1 MGKQPLITTA
11 NVTAC
16 NKGLTNPV
24 KCAMVY
30 TWLRNH
36 QFFILFTMRNI
47 LIHCKP
53 SLLDQVKEMGLY
65 YTHSNNGEVDVIV
78 PDIET
83 PDHIDGVYIDPDQ
96 YLCEFYELDYD
107 QVNCVELA

>member
-1 MGKQPLITTA
+1 
-11 NVTAC
+11 
-16 NKGLTNPV
+16 
-24 KCAMVY
+24 
-30 TWLRNH
+30 
-36 QFFILFTMRNI
+36 
-47 LIHCKP
+47 
-53 SLLDQVKEMGLY
+53 MGLY

-78 PDIET
+78 PDIDT

>member
-1 MGKQPLITTA
+1 
-11 NVTAC
+11 
-16 NKGLTNPV
+16 
-24 KCAMVY
+24 
-30 TWLRNH
+30 
-36 QFFILFTMRNI
+36 MRNI

-65 YTHSNNGEVDVIV
+65 YTHSNNGEIDVIV

-83 PDHIDGVYIDPDQ
+83 PDTVDGVYIDPDQ

-107 QVNCVELA
+107 QVNCVELAWCWGIESLLNTWTIKGPTVHFTLTYYN

>member
-1 MGKQPLITTA
+1 MVEKP
-11 NVTAC
+11 
-16 NKGLTNPV
+16 PV
-24 KCAMVY
+24 LY
-30 TWLRNH
+30 SIYL
-36 QFFILFTMRNI
+36 MRNI

-53 SLLDQVKEMGLY
+53 SLLDQIKEMGLY
-65 YTHSNNGEVDVIV
+65 YTHCNNGEIEVMV

-96 YLCEFYELDYD
+96 YLCDFYELDYD

>member
-1 MGKQPLITTA
+1 
-11 NVTAC
+11 
-16 NKGLTNPV
+16 
-24 KCAMVY
+24 
-30 TWLRNH
+30 
-36 QFFILFTMRNI
+36 MRNI

-83 PDHIDGVYIDPDQ
+83 PDHINGVYIDPDIQ
-96 YLCEFYELDYD
+96 LCNHYNIDYD
-107 QVNCVELA
+107 QVNCIELAWCWGIESLLNV

>member
-1 MGKQPLITTA
+1 
-11 NVTAC
+11 
-16 NKGLTNPV
+16 
-24 KCAMVY
+24 MVEKPA
-30 TWLRNH
+30 
-36 QFFILFTMRNI
+36 ILYSIYLMRNI

-53 SLLDQVKEMGLY
+53 SLLDQIKEMGLY
-65 YTHSNNGEVDVIV
+65 YTHSNNGEVDVTV

-83 PDHIDGVYIDPDQ
+83 PDTVDGVYIDPDQ

>member
-1 MGKQPLITTA
+1 
-11 NVTAC
+11 
-16 NKGLTNPV
+16 
-24 KCAMVY
+24 
-30 TWLRNH
+30 
-36 QFFILFTMRNI
+36 MRNI

-83 PDHIDGVYIDPDQ
+83 PDTIDGVYIDPDQ
-96 YLCEFYELDYD
+96 YLCDFYELDYD
-107 QVNCVELA
+107 QVNCVELAWCWGIESLLNTWTVWSYYPLYSLH

>member
-1 MGKQPLITTA
+1 MRDQLCITTA

-16 NKGLTNPV
+16 NERLTNQLKPAIV
-24 KCAMVY
+24 H
-30 TWLRNH
+30 TWLRH
-36 QFFILFTMRNI
+36 QLFFILFTMRNI

-107 QVNCVELA
+107 QVNCVEQA

>member
-1 MGKQPLITTA
+1 
-11 NVTAC
+11 
-16 NKGLTNPV
+16 
-24 KCAMVY
+24 
-30 TWLRNH
+30 
-36 QFFILFTMRNI
+36 MRNI

-107 QVNCVELA
+107 QVNCVELAWCLGIESLLNTWTVWSYYPPY

>member
-1 MGKQPLITTA
+1 
-11 NVTAC
+11 
-16 NKGLTNPV
+16 
-24 KCAMVY
+24 MVY

-53 SLLDQVKEMGLY
+53 TLLDQVKEMGLF
-65 YTHSNNGEVDVIV
+65 YTHCNNGEIEVMVS
-78 PDIET
+78 DIET
-83 PDHIDGVYIDPDQ
+83 PDHIDGVYIDPDK
-96 YLCEFYELDYD
+96 YLCDFYELDYD

>member
-1 MGKQPLITTA
+1 
-11 NVTAC
+11 
-16 NKGLTNPV
+16 
-24 KCAMVY
+24 
-30 TWLRNH
+30 
-36 QFFILFTMRNI
+36 MRNI

-83 PDHIDGVYIDPDQ
+83 PDHINGVYIDPDQ

-107 QVNCVELA
+107 QVNCVELAWCWGIKSLLNVWTVWSYYPPY